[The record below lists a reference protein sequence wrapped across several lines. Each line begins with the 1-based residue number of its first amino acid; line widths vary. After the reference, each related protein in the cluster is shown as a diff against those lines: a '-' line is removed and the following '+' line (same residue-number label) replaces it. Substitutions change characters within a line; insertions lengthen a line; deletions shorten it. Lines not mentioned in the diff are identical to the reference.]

1 MKMREDMK
9 KVLVAGAT
17 GYLGRY
23 LVKELKKQD
32 YWVRAMAR
40 DAEKLESSR
49 EHIDEVFVAEIT
61 KPDTL
66 NGICDGIDYI
76 ISSIGITRQK
86 DGLAY
91 MDVDYQGNKNLLD
104 QAVKK
109 DVSKFIYVSVINA
122 HLMKDL
128 KMIQAKE
135 MFVDELIKSDL
146 NYAVI
151 RPTGFFSD
159 MLEFL
164 KMAQKGKV
172 SLFGSGQN
180 KINPIHG
187 ADLAEICVNA
197 LKTQDKEMNIG
208 GPETFTF
215 QDIAELA
222 FKVLN
227 KNKKIS
233 KLPMWMIRMILPI
246 MRTFTSSKTYGPL
259 EFMMSIM
266 TMDVIGKLYGNERL
280 EDFFEESVK

>member
-1 MKMREDMK
+1 MK

-23 LVKELKKQD
+23 LVTKLKKQG
-32 YWVRAMAR
+32 YWVKALAR
-40 DAEKLESSR
+40 DAQKLEDLR
-49 EHIDEVFVAEIT
+49 EHIDEIYEGEVT

-66 NGICDGIDYI
+66 NGICDDVDCI

-86 DGLAY
+86 DGLTY

-104 QAVKK
+104 RAEKNEI
-109 DVSKFIYVSVINA
+109 SKFIYVSVINA

-128 KMIQAKE
+128 KIIQAKE
-135 MFVDELIKSDL
+135 RFVDELKQSKLDYSI
-146 NYAVI
+146 I

-164 KMAQKGKV
+164 NMAKKGKV
-172 SLFGSGQN
+172 FLFGSGLN

-187 ADLAEICVNA
+187 DDLAEVCVNA
-197 LKTQDKEMNIG
+197 LKKPDKEMNVG

-222 FKVLN
+222 FKAL
-227 KNKKIS
+227 KKTTKIS
-233 KLPMWMIRMILPI
+233 TLPLWMIRMILPL
-246 MRTFTSSKTYGPL
+246 MRAVTSSKTYGPL
-259 EFMMSIM
+259 EFMMSVM
-266 TMDVIGKLYGNERL
+266 TMDVIGKLYGKEKL
-280 EDFFEESVK
+280 SDFFEENIS

>member
-1 MKMREDMK
+1 MK
-9 KVLVAGAT
+9 KVLLAGAT

-23 LVKELKKQD
+23 LVKELKNQG
-32 YWVRAMAR
+32 YWVRALAR
-40 DAEKLESSR
+40 DAKKLDDLR
-49 EHIDEVFVAEIT
+49 EHINEIFVAEVT

-66 NGICDGIDYI
+66 NGISDGIDYI

-86 DGLAY
+86 DSLTY
-91 MDVDYQGNKNLLD
+91 IDVDYQGNKNLLD
-104 QAVKK
+104 QAEKK
-109 DVSKFIYVSVINA
+109 NISKFIYVSVINA
-122 HLMKDL
+122 HLMRNL

-135 MFVDELIKSDL
+135 MFADELIESDL
-146 NYAVI
+146 NYAII

-159 MLEFL
+159 ILEFL
-164 KMAQKGKV
+164 KMAQKGRV

-180 KINPIHG
+180 TINPIHG
-187 ADLAEICVNA
+187 ADLAEFCVNA
-197 LKTQDKEMNIG
+197 LKTQDKEMNVG

-227 KNKKIS
+227 KKEKIS

-280 EDFFEESVK
+280 EDFFQESVNLF

>member
-1 MKMREDMK
+1 MK
-9 KVLVAGAT
+9 KILIAGAT
-17 GYLGRY
+17 GYLGQY
-23 LVKELKKQD
+23 IVKECKKKG
-32 YWVRAMAR
+32 YWVRVVAR
-40 DAEKLESSR
+40 DVKKLEDLR
-49 EHIDEVFVAEIT
+49 EHIDEIFEAEVT

-66 NGICDGIDYI
+66 NGICDGTDYI

-86 DGLAY
+86 DGLTY
-91 MDVDYQGNKNLLD
+91 MAVDYQGNKNLLD
-104 QAVKK
+104 QAVKN
-109 DVSKFIYVSVINA
+109 DVAKFIYVSVINA
-122 HLMKDL
+122 HLMRNL

-135 MFVDELIKSDL
+135 MFVDELIESDL
-146 NYAVI
+146 NYAII

-164 KMAQKGKV
+164 KMAQKGRV

-187 ADLAEICVNA
+187 ADLAEFCVNA
-197 LKTQDKEMNIG
+197 LKTQDKEMNVG

-215 QDIAELA
+215 QEIAELA

-227 KNKKIS
+227 ENEKIS
-233 KLPMWMIRMILPI
+233 KLPMWMIRIILPI
-246 MRTFTSSKTYGPL
+246 MRALTSSKTYGPI

-280 EDFFEESVK
+280 EDFFQENVNLF